1 MKAKTIR
8 AKMFLLMGIIIV
20 ALVGLNIVSF
30 INSNVATYQVN
41 NVVNNN
47 LPLFQS
53 MEKIQLLQIQQ
64 EVIATRILAVES
76 SAGNAQMN
84 INLDGMIKD
93 LKSEYDAI
101 EEELIGE
108 YELGLMAARGALA
121 SAKREEDKAEYN
133 MIVDHLL
140 ELEEKHLIFTEG
152 LRNIILESKPTR
164 QTMMKVQMLLEENAV
179 DLSTDL
185 ESFVHHVRML
195 VNTNVSVLAKLQQV
209 ARDVNTIFISI
220 IILVVITVLLYINKG
235 MLKPIAQ
242 FRDDLNVL
250 ATGDFTVEL
259 DKKLIE
265 RKDEVGDLADAFQTL
280 KHNVGTLLNQVVV
293 ASDSVSQSSV
303 TLVDVSEQSSYAM
316 NEIAES
322 MNAIADSSQK
332 QTEDASVV
340 VQNTQNL
347 GTMLDNT
354 DTLITKVA
362 SYSIQTNEL
371 SIKGLGIIDELD
383 EKTIRVNKSTN
394 EIKNMTDEI
403 KQAASDAEEIT
414 VIIENISSQ
423 TNLLALNAS
432 IEAARAGEAGR
443 GFAVVADEI
452 RGLSEETSSA
462 TENIKRLI
470 ADIQSK
476 SNHAVEMT
484 TTIQEVFEDQN
495 TSIGE
500 TGNIFKETSRS
511 LNELNKEID
520 RVKETTEEINRAKD
534 DIIKAITDIS
544 SAIEQT
550 SSSTQQISASSEEQ
564 MASIEELSS
573 TANVSKNLSDSL
585 QKALIKFKV

>member
-8 AKMFLLMGIIIV
+8 AKMFLLMGVIII
-20 ALVGLNIVSF
+20 ALVGLNVVSF
-30 INSNVATYQVN
+30 LNSNVATYQVN

-64 EVIATRILAVES
+64 EVIATRILAVETS
-76 SAGNAQMN
+76 SGNTQMN
-84 INLDGMIKD
+84 MNLEGMIKD
-93 LKSEYDAI
+93 LQTEYDAL
-101 EEELIGE
+101 EVELINE
-108 YELGLMAARGALA
+108 YELGLVAARGALD
-121 SAKREEDKAEYN
+121 SAKLEEDIAEYH
-133 MIVDHLL
+133 MIVDHLI
-140 ELEEKHLIFTEG
+140 ELEEKHLVFTEG
-152 LRNIILESKPTR
+152 LRDVITESNPSR
-164 QTMMKVQMLLEENAV
+164 QTMMKVQKLLEENAV

-195 VNTNVSVLAKLQQV
+195 VDTNVTVLAELQKV
-209 ARDVNTIFISI
+209 ARDVNTVFISI
-220 IILVVITVLLYINKG
+220 IILVVVTVLIYINKG
-235 MLKPIAQ
+235 MLKPIAN
-242 FRDDLNVL
+242 FRDDLNTL

-265 RKDEVGDLADAFQTL
+265 RSDEVGDLADAFQTL
-280 KHNVGTLLNQVVV
+280 KQNVGTLLNQVVV
-293 ASDSVSQSSV
+293 ASNSVSQSST
-303 TLVDVSEQSSYAM
+303 TLADVSEQSSYAM

-332 QTEDASVV
+332 QTEEASVV
-340 VQNTQNL
+340 VDNTQNL
-347 GTMLDNT
+347 GSMLDNT
-354 DTLITKVA
+354 DMLISKVA
-362 SYSIQTNEL
+362 SYSTQTNEL
-371 SIKGLGIIDELD
+371 SVKGLSIIDELD
-383 EKTIRVNKSTN
+383 EKTVRVNQSTD
-394 EIKNMTDEI
+394 EIKHMTDEI
-403 KQAASDAEEIT
+403 NKAASDAEEIT
-414 VIIENISSQ
+414 DIIENISSQ

-484 TTIQEVFEDQN
+484 TTIQSVFEDQN

-500 TGNIFKETSRS
+500 TGNIFKETSES
-511 LNELNKEID
+511 LSELNNEID
-520 RVKETTEEINRAKD
+520 KVKATTEEINKAKD
-534 DIIKAITDIS
+534 DIISAITDIS
-544 SAIEQT
+544 GAIEQN

-573 TANVSKNLSDSL
+573 SANVSKELSDSL
-585 QKALIKFKV
+585 QDALKEFKI

>member
-8 AKMFLLMGIIIV
+8 AKMFLLMGVIII
-20 ALVGLNIVSF
+20 ALVGLNVVSF
-30 INSNVATYQVN
+30 LNSNVATYQVN

-64 EVIATRILAVES
+64 EVIATRILAVETS
-76 SAGNAQMN
+76 SGNTQMN
-84 INLDGMIKD
+84 MNLEGMIKD
-93 LKSEYDAI
+93 LQTEYDAL
-101 EEELIGE
+101 EVELINE
-108 YELGLMAARGALA
+108 YELGLVAARGALD
-121 SAKREEDKAEYN
+121 SAKLEEDIAEYH
-133 MIVDHLL
+133 MIVDHLI
-140 ELEEKHLIFTEG
+140 ELEEKHLVFTEG
-152 LRNIILESKPTR
+152 LRDVITESNPSR
-164 QTMMKVQMLLEENAV
+164 QTMMKVQKLLEENAV

-195 VNTNVSVLAKLQQV
+195 VDTNVTVLAELQKV
-209 ARDVNTIFISI
+209 ARDVNTVFISI
-220 IILVVITVLLYINKG
+220 IILVVVTVLIYINKG
-235 MLKPIAQ
+235 MLKPIAN
-242 FRDDLNVL
+242 FRDDLNTL

-265 RKDEVGDLADAFQTL
+265 RSDEVGDLADAFQTL
-280 KHNVGTLLNQVVV
+280 KQNVGTLLNQVVV
-293 ASDSVSQSSV
+293 ASNSVSQSST
-303 TLVDVSEQSSYAM
+303 TLADVSEQSSYAM

-332 QTEDASVV
+332 QTEEASVV
-340 VQNTQNL
+340 VDNTQNL
-347 GTMLDNT
+347 GSMLDNT
-354 DTLITKVA
+354 DMLISKVA
-362 SYSIQTNEL
+362 SYSTQTNEL
-371 SIKGLGIIDELD
+371 SVKGLSIIDELD
-383 EKTIRVNKSTN
+383 EKTVRVNQSTD
-394 EIKNMTDEI
+394 EIKHMTDEI
-403 KQAASDAEEIT
+403 NKAASDAEEIT
-414 VIIENISSQ
+414 DIIENISSQ

-484 TTIQEVFEDQN
+484 TTIQTVFEDQN

-500 TGNIFKETSRS
+500 TGNIFKETSES
-511 LNELNKEID
+511 LSELNNEID
-520 RVKETTEEINRAKD
+520 KVKATTEEINKAKD
-534 DIIKAITDIS
+534 DIISAITDIS
-544 SAIEQT
+544 GAIEQN

-573 TANVSKNLSDSL
+573 SANVSKELSDSL
-585 QKALIKFKV
+585 QDALKEFKI